1 MLKEVEIRPGLS
13 LQSDSR
19 FFPLTQDSVLLA
31 DFAAPQLR
39 GCGLD
44 LGIGQGFLAAL
55 TLLRAPKVTLEGL
68 ELIPE
73 AAALAQRNLRR
84 AGFSV
89 PVTVG
94 DLRALPGF
102 MNGRYDFCL
111 CNPPYFEAARG
122 RISSGA
128 LGQARSD
135 AGASIQEVCF
145 AANRLLKTGGRFY
158 LCFPAAR
165 LAALFFALEQMRF
178 APKRLRAVQETA
190 AAPAKLVLLEA
201 RKQGGEGLT
210 LLPPLLLREENGDP
224 SPEYRRIYEV

>member
-94 DLRALPGF
+94 DLRALPAF

-122 RISSGA
+122 RISPGA

-135 AGASIQEVCF
+135 AGASVQEVCF
-145 AANRLLKTGGRFY
+145 AANRLLKTG
-158 LCFPAAR
+158 
-165 LAALFFALEQMRF
+165 
-178 APKRLRAVQETA
+178 